1 METVELYLNRPGLE
15 ENIKNMRAGLEQFNA
30 AVTMINKAV
39 DESPNNWKGATQTA
53 YMQQYNDLRKTIT
66 NDIPEAVDGMA
77 KFMDD
82 FLRKMIE
89 ADSDIAGGMGG

>member
-1 METVELYLNRPGLE
+1 METGELYLNRAGLE

-53 YMQQYNDLRKTIT
+53 YMEQYNNLRNTIT
-66 NDIPEAVDGMA
+66 KDVPEAVDGMA
-77 KFMDD
+77 SFMDN
-82 FLRKMIE
+82 FLKSMIE
-89 ADSDIAGGMGG
+89 ADINAAGNLGG

>member
-1 METVELYLNRPGLE
+1 MANEELYVNKPGLE
-15 ENIKNMRAGLEQFNA
+15 ENVRNMREGLEQLNA
-30 AVTMINKAV
+30 AVKRINKAV

-66 NDIPEAVDGMA
+66 NDVPEAVDGMA

-82 FLRKMIE
+82 FLHKMIE
-89 ADSDIAGGMGG
+89 ADSEIAGGMGG